1 MMMAHLL
8 LFFAKML
15 NFNFFVI
22 TVLENDTKEK
32 QKYINKKSLN
42 VVKTT

>member
-1 MMMAHLL
+1 MMAHLL
-8 LFFAKML
+8 LFFAQNAEDKMT
-15 NFNFFVI
+15 
-22 TVLENDTKEK
+22 TVLEDDMEEK

>member
-1 MMMAHLL
+1 MMAHLL
-8 LFFAKML
+8 LFFAQNAEDKMT
-15 NFNFFVI
+15 
-22 TVLENDTKEK
+22 TVFEDDMEEK

>member
-8 LFFAKML
+8 LFFIQNAEDKMT
-15 NFNFFVI
+15 I
-22 TVLENDTKEK
+22 VLEDDTKEK
-32 QKYINKKSLN
+32 KKYINKKTLN